1 MTRLPYFENLA
12 LVIALFD
19 DELML
24 ELLERVRLEL
34 ERRGK
39 FDARNFVARARAC
52 IEPQRN
58 VMS

>member
-1 MTRLPYFENLA
+1 MTPRAYFDNLSQVLA
-12 LVIALFD
+12 HFD

-39 FDARNFVARARAC
+39 FDARNFISRARAC

-58 VMS
+58 GRS